1 MPRSTLRASPAPL
14 AISFSA
20 LLLVAGCTIPA
31 PRDPNRLMAHSAS
44 IRAECASQSTHLA
57 REQCAN
63 PRLLA
68 LYRADGADPVDV
80 AAAYFARREAIAEK
94 MDKREISETEGA
106 AEMAEARVAANAA
119 VQQRQRPS
127 LVCTTSAGV
136 TVCQ

>member
-1 MPRSTLRASPAPL
+1 M
-14 AISFSA
+14 
-20 LLLVAGCTIPA
+20 
-31 PRDPNRLMAHSAS
+31 
-44 IRAECASQSTHLA
+44 
-57 REQCAN
+57 
-63 PRLLA
+63 
-68 LYRADGADPVDV
+68 DV